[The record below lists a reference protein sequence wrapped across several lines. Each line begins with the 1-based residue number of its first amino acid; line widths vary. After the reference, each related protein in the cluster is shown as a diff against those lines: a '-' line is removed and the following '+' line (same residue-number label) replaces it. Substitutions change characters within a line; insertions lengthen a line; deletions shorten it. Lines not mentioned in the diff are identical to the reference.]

1 MNIAIQ
7 LQRGESASLQDQLFE
22 QLRQLILA
30 GSLKPNSRVIGT
42 RFLADQLGV
51 SRTTVLLA
59 YERLI
64 SEGYL
69 ETRPAVGTFV
79 CPTPPASPKAKLR
92 LVTPTVETCAPILP
106 AFDLNALTPAPRGA
120 AAETFNF
127 DPQAADTSH
136 LLPRKVWIRAVRD
149 VLEGEPVG
157 REDENATAGDLALRT
172 IIVDRLAVTRG
183 IMASPDQVIIVG
195 GRRQACSLIAHLFLR
210 RGDRVM
216 VESPGDPQINGFF
229 SARGA
234 TLLRT
239 PVDELGLEIRRLPK
253 GPVSLAYVTPA
264 RQNPVGGTLPQ
275 DRREALL
282 LWARASGAYL
292 IEDDIDSD
300 LRYHGTT
307 PPPLIA
313 TDRHGLVFYTG
324 CFNMTLGDGFS
335 LGYLIAP
342 PAFVEPLLA
351 IKSMAGDGGA
361 WLEQAVLARL
371 IADGDYDHHLRRL
384 RKIYLERRDVLID
397 GLRSRFG
404 EVRLIGAELGARL
417 TWVLPDDFPKASVVS
432 EAARARGVLVEPLF
446 CDGGPSDGPCKFH
459 NRALLLGYRA
469 MAGDRLRAGV
479 ARLADAIAA

>member
-7 LQRGESASLQDQLFE
+7 LQRGDSASLQDQLFD
-22 QLRQLILA
+22 QLRQLILV

-79 CPTPPASPKAKLR
+79 CPTPPASPKARLR
-92 LVTPTVETCAPILP
+92 LVTPVAEAHEASPSAIAADSSPGP
-106 AFDLNALTPAPRGA
+106 ASNAS
-120 AAETFNF
+120 AERFNF
-127 DPQAADTSH
+127 DPQASDTSH

-157 REDENATAGDLALRT
+157 REDLHSAAGDLALRN
-172 IIVDRLAVTRG
+172 IIVDRLAITRG
-183 IMASPDQVIIVG
+183 IMASPDQVVIVG

-210 RGDRVM
+210 RGDRVL

-239 PVDELGLEIRRLPK
+239 PVDELGLETSRLPT
-253 GPVSLAYVTPA
+253 GAVSLAYVTPA

-282 LWARASGAYL
+282 HWARASGAHV

-342 PAFVEPLLA
+342 PGFIEPLLA

-361 WLEQAVLARL
+361 WLDQAVLARL

-384 RKIYLERRDVLID
+384 RKIYLERRDALID
-397 GLRSRFG
+397 SLRARFG

-417 TWVLPDDFPKASVVS
+417 TWLLPEGFPKASVLS
-432 EAARARGVLVEPLF
+432 LAARAQGIVVEPLR
-446 CDGGPSDGPCKFH
+446 CEGGPMDRPCKFH
-459 NRALLLGYRA
+459 DQALLLGYRG
-469 MAGDRLRAGV
+469 MSSDRLRAGV
-479 ARLADAIAA
+479 AHLADAIEA